1 MLIVYPSFGHC
12 DTSSQ
17 AHFSH
22 KLISH
27 DPGTG
32 SPRSRLIK
40 SSVEDIYVGFA
51 GPVKGSYSKRPSYNS
66 TDLIE
71 RIRVNSSPSL
81 KGPI

>member
-1 MLIVYPSFGHC
+1 M
-12 DTSSQ
+12 
-17 AHFSH
+17 
-22 KLISH
+22 
-27 DPGTG
+27 
-32 SPRSRLIK
+32 LIK